1 MGRAKSGSGV
11 LVGVLVLGM
20 LGFVAAQQLG
30 PLTPALESFLSA
42 PLGGSSDT
50 TEPVADVSPETAGGG
65 IPARPSE
72 AVSMTV
78 PS

>member
-1 MGRAKSGSGV
+1 MRATERV
-11 LVGVLVLGM
+11 
-20 LGFVAAQQLG
+20 
-30 PLTPALESFLSA
+30 TPALETFLSA